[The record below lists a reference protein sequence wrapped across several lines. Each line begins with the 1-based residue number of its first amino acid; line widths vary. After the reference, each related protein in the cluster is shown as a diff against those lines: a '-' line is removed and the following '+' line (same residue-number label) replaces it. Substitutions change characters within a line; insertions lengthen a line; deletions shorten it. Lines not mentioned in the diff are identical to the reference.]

1 MKPTMIISNA
11 RTFMLEKLAGLT
23 GREAAGPEFLGAKL
37 GATGLDSLDL
47 MELFNEVE
55 EAFDI
60 RIEDDSVSAETTV
73 QQMIEFIEAKAAAK
87 RQA

>member
-1 MKPTMIISNA
+1 MTAGTA

-23 GREAAGPEFLGAKL
+23 GRDTSAQEFLDAKL

-73 QQMIEFIEAKAAAK
+73 QQMIEFIESKAAA
-87 RQA
+87 RR

>member
-1 MKPTMIISNA
+1 MADNTA

-23 GREAAGPEFLGAKL
+23 GQTTADQNFLDAKL
-37 GATGLDSLDL
+37 GSTGLDSLDL

-60 RIEDDSVSAETTV
+60 RIEDDSISADTTV
-73 QQMIEFIEAKAAAK
+73 QQMIDFIEAKAAAK
-87 RQA
+87 SQSSPR

>member
-1 MKPTMIISNA
+1 MANNTA

-23 GREAAGPEFLGAKL
+23 GREPAGREFLDSRL
-37 GATGLDSLDL
+37 GSTGLDSLDL

-60 RIEDDSVSAETTV
+60 RIEDDSISADTTV
-73 QQMIEFIEAKAAAK
+73 QQMIDFIEAKAAAK
-87 RQA
+87 PQA

>member
-1 MKPTMIISNA
+1 MTTSTA

-23 GREAAGPEFLGAKL
+23 DRDTSAPEFLEARL

-60 RIEDDSVSAETTV
+60 RIDDDSVSAETTV
-73 QQMIEFIEAKAAAK
+73 QQMITFIESKAAAK
-87 RQA
+87 R